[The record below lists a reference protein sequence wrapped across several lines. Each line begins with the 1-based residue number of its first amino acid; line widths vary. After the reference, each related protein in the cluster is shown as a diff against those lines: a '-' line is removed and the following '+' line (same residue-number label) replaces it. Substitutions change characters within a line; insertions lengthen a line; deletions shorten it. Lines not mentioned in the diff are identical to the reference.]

1 MYKKTD
7 KTFFI
12 IFFLIHKNI
21 NRVLLKKQKKVSK
34 TAHKR
39 NQNLS
44 DEEKNKKRQYV
55 RERYR
60 NLSKEEER
68 NKSISIVV
76 KDIEIFQKERW
87 MKKVSCV

>member
-1 MYKKTD
+1 M
-7 KTFFI
+7 
-12 IFFLIHKNI
+12 
-21 NRVLLKKQKKVSK
+21 
-34 TAHKR
+34 

-68 NKSISIVV
+68 NKSISTVV
-76 KDIEIFQKERW
+76 KDIEIFQ
-87 MKKVSCV
+87 